1 MKTIDVFLWIV
12 MGIMLAAF
20 LPVGLLMLAV
30 LILKIVNETIKE
42 SDPRMKVGGNIKFT
56 EAKKQVE
63 ETI

>member
-1 MKTIDVFLWIV
+1 